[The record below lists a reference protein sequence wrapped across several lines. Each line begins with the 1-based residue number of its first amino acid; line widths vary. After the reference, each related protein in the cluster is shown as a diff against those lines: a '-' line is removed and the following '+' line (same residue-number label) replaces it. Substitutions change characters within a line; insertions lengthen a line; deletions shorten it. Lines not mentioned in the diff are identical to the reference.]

1 MVYPQWNVP
10 MTRTNRFF
18 LNFILGQVKTLSVF
32 KYIFFFCDLK
42 IEISPSWTLPYADL
56 WQHLSSS
63 LLILSS
69 HQPTPHTWMVLHP
82 CTPSGI
88 RKHLSWTSV
97 ELSVPSEWTLDP
109 TLDNHLICLI
119 WRLGCELLESTAG
132 VLCFSK
138 YFCSPLNIIIGKMLS
153 FLDQSVVDRIVGFL
167 LLFTSLLPSS
177 WPISAANQ
185 P

>member
-1 MVYPQWNVP
+1 MVYPQWNVSTTP
-10 MTRTNRFF
+10 TNRFF

-32 KYIFFFCDLK
+32 KYIFFCDLK
-42 IEISPSWTLPYADL
+42 IEISPSSTLPYADL
-56 WQHLSSS
+56 CQHLSSS
-63 LLILSS
+63 LLSLSI

-97 ELSVPSEWTLDP
+97 ELSVPSAWTLDP

-119 WRLGCELLESTAG
+119 WLLGYELLESTAG
-132 VLCFSK
+132 VLFFSK

-153 FLDQSVVDRIVGFL
+153 FLDQSVVDKIVGFL
-167 LLFTSLLPSS
+167 LLFISFLPSS
-177 WPISAANQ
+177 WPISVANQ